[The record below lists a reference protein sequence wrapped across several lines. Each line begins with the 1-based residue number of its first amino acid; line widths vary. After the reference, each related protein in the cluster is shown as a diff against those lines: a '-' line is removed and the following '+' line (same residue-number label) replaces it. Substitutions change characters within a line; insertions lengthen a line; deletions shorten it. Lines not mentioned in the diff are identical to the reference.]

1 MSESAEGGSLLGTIK
16 LYTGGGGV
24 LPAEAEARR
33 APPPCYL
40 PRLLNHLQ
48 SKEIVQR
55 REQTGG
61 RREVHLQSRSISLA

>member
-33 APPPCYL
+33 APPPLL
-40 PRLLNHLQ
+40 PTPPAQ
-48 SKEIVQR
+48 SPAE
-55 REQTGG
+55 
-61 RREVHLQSRSISLA
+61 